1 MGKPNEDAIAS
12 GQGQEDQPEPIES
25 KDTFVVQVHGQSTLN
40 LSKEIEQH
48 VDQRV
53 ALPYN

>member
-25 KDTFVVQVHGQSTLN
+25 KDTFVVQVHGQRTLN
-40 LSKEIEQH
+40 LTKEFEQQI
-48 VDQRV
+48 DQRV
-53 ALPYN
+53 VLPYN